1 MPHEKQQKK
10 ILSQT
15 RRINRLFIPFSLI
28 AASLFIGKPANAA
41 VAVNSPQTIQSDVD
55 RQYADLIGQIAEH
68 NRGAPFLK
76 KSLVDGKKAVDRQ
89 ALIWDTDRY
98 PLDIVLRRAGA
109 LLSYLKQQQGP
120 QRFRTIENRLA
131 QIAAENLAYAPAAGL
146 AKTSA
151 ETAVL
156 RKGLFAEAAALRRA
170 LAASDA
176 RLDSIRQILFVV
188 HGVLGGPVGTKS
200 EYDGEHF
207 CDQYYGHNGR
217 PGGLYI
223 LNNPFSASPTVVNVV
238 ENSLVENGALL
249 GQKITGGSF
258 LSPDLSWDAK
268 TVYFAWSCG
277 GTEKWAE
284 KNRYHI
290 FCVNIDGTGLRQL
303 TFGNFDDIHPCLMP
317 DGRIAF
323 MSTRRGGFGRS
334 HLRPVP
340 TYTLHSMK
348 VDGSDII
355 CLSFHEGNE
364 FHPSVDNDGRII
376 YTRWDYVDRA
386 DCMAHHQWLCYPD
399 GRDPRS
405 YHGNYPLPLSTF
417 GVGPWRDGRFDRPD
431 MESYIRAMPGLPGR
445 YVAAATPHHG
455 ESFGSLILIN
465 TNVRD
470 DGVMSQVTRITPE
483 VKFPEVEAAATWDTA
498 GKYGTPWPID
508 TSLYLCNF
516 ERGIYV
522 LDMFGNKTLLY
533 QCDSI
538 PYGVGIVRAL
548 SPIPVRPR
556 PVPPAI
562 ATMTWQG
569 ERASATA
576 PMATIKLMNV
586 MNSDFTWAFDGSIKW
601 LRIIQLI
608 PKTTPNKNEPT
619 TGYASESLCR
629 MPLGIV
635 PVEADGSAYF
645 EAPVGKCI
653 LFQTLDDNGLAAQS
667 MRTATYVHPGE
678 QLMCIGCH
686 EDKWSTP
693 PVNFPTAWRRPPSTI
708 EPEVSDGAI
717 PFNFYRLAKP
727 VFDAKCAPCHAQQMK
742 GPNMSYA
749 SLANYVYALP
759 GDIDAMPLLKVGG
772 SRSTVAYVGARASSL
787 LQYLY
792 GTHYGVDLTS
802 EEFRRVTLWLDCNA
816 NEFGVYQPA
825 AQDSQR
831 RGETVWPDLDVD
843 PANPTGVEIK
853 SAIRGDNKILSA
865 PLKELPGIVQTGRML
880 CFSNLFARAYI
891 VSVFD
896 VKGRKVLSAVIKGPG
911 KVTVPFG
918 VGRGIYIVRIR
929 GGDGEM
935 IKKIG
940 VARPYK

>member
-853 SAIRGDNKILSA
+853 SAIRGDNKISSA

>member
-268 TVYFAWSCG
+268 TVYFAWGCG
-277 GTEKWAE
+277 GTEKWSE

-601 LRIIQLI
+601 LRIIQWALALSRVDMAR
-608 PKTTPNKNEPT
+608 PAQEQKP
-619 TGYASESLCR
+619 SLHTV
-629 MPLGIV
+629 L
-635 PVEADGSAYF
+635 
-645 EAPVGKCI
+645 
-653 LFQTLDDNGLAAQS
+653 T
-667 MRTATYVHPGE
+667 
-678 QLMCIGCH
+678 
-686 EDKWSTP
+686 
-693 PVNFPTAWRRPPSTI
+693 
-708 EPEVSDGAI
+708 
-717 PFNFYRLAKP
+717 
-727 VFDAKCAPCHAQQMK
+727 
-742 GPNMSYA
+742 A
-749 SLANYVYALP
+749 SLRF
-759 GDIDAMPLLKVGG
+759 M
-772 SRSTVAYVGARASSL
+772 
-787 LQYLY
+787 
-792 GTHYGVDLTS
+792 
-802 EEFRRVTLWLDCNA
+802 
-816 NEFGVYQPA
+816 
-825 AQDSQR
+825 
-831 RGETVWPDLDVD
+831 
-843 PANPTGVEIK
+843 
-853 SAIRGDNKILSA
+853 
-865 PLKELPGIVQTGRML
+865 
-880 CFSNLFARAYI
+880 
-891 VSVFD
+891 
-896 VKGRKVLSAVIKGPG
+896 VLSFLRVNDIS
-911 KVTVPFG
+911 FFS
-918 VGRGIYIVRIR
+918 VRSLR
-929 GGDGEM
+929 
-935 IKKIG
+935 
-940 VARPYK
+940 